1 MTYRPRRKIGPQE
14 RAVKTELKGLPADV
28 ANGAVARAMLIL
40 AAQADTG
47 ELSARD
53 LAQVLRE
60 IRQSAAY
67 LREISPPAGSGDEID
82 ELRQRREH
90 RLTGTH
96 D

>member
-14 RAVKTELKGLPADV
+14 RAVRKELTGLPADT
-28 ANGAVARAMLIL
+28 AAGAVARAMLIL
-40 AAQADTG
+40 AAEADTG

-60 IRQSAAY
+60 IRQSSQY

-82 ELRQRREH
+82 ELRQRRER
-90 RLTGTH
+90 RLTS
-96 D
+96 